1 MLYFNPDGTVSEI
14 SDNDALPLEYKR
26 NNRHHVRQAKVS
38 DFVGET
44 ALKHFLS
51 PDSFHLQKHEIHIVK
66 GQLGA
71 INHDIA
77 DWEVKPAP

>member
-1 MLYFNPDGTVSEI
+1 MLYFNPDGTTSEI

-38 DFVGET
+38 DFVGEI

-51 PDSFHLQKHEIHIVK
+51 PDSFHRQKHGIQFVK
-66 GQLGA
+66 GQVGA
-71 INHDIA
+71 INHDTG
-77 DWEVKPAP
+77 D